1 MGEKVVKSI
10 LHISS
15 GLVILLSSFPLVSDA
30 QWVQTQG
37 PYGGPGGTLAC
48 KGSTVF
54 LASGWGVFRSSDVGA
69 TWTATN
75 LNLVVCDSEL
85 YAGTSCRGIWKRPIS
100 EMITAVSISVVG
112 PPAHFGL
119 GQNYPNPFN
128 PSTTIRYTVPSRT
141 HVVLSVFNTLGHQVA
156 TLVNGTEEAGYH
168 TTRLDGTGLASGLYV
183 YRLRSGSFVQSC
195 KMLLVK

>member
-1 MGEKVVKSI
+1 MVADFCVFLSNASDSWWARRGTAVNGGKVVKSI

-75 LNLVVCDSEL
+75 LNLVVLKE
-85 YAGTSCRGIWKRPIS
+85 WPPI
-100 EMITAVSISVVG
+100 A
-112 PPAHFGL
+112 
-119 GQNYPNPFN
+119 
-128 PSTTIRYTVPSRT
+128 
-141 HVVLSVFNTLGHQVA
+141 
-156 TLVNGTEEAGYH
+156 
-168 TTRLDGTGLASGLYV
+168 
-183 YRLRSGSFVQSC
+183 C
-195 KMLLVK
+195 C